1 MMDAVEYLET
11 AAPSFAWSDR
21 MLVGHAAIDDDHREF
36 VALVGRLLAA
46 SDAALPTALDAVA
59 RHAEAHFAREEAL
72 MERHDCPA
80 RDCHADEHAR
90 VLESVREVC
99 ELVAAGERAVAR
111 ELAAALADWLPG
123 HCEVMDSAVA
133 TWIAKRT
140 VGGAPLVLR
149 RHAAAQGLHFNLNA

>member
-1 MMDAVEYLET
+1 MEAVEHLET
-11 AAPSFAWSDR
+11 TAPAWAWSDR
-21 MLVGHAAIDDDHREF
+21 MLVGHAAIDGDHREF
-36 VALVGRLLAA
+36 VELVGRLLAA
-46 SDAALPTALDAVA
+46 PDGALPQVLDAVA

-80 RDCHADEHAR
+80 RDCHADEHGR
-90 VLESVREVC
+90 VLDSLHEVSA
-99 ELVAAGERAVAR
+99 LVAAGERAVAR

-149 RHAAAQGLHFNLNA
+149 RHAAVAHDPQFNLNA